1 MSAPDDNHTSAD
13 NPGHAADADTHTTA
27 DTDNPGHA
35 ADADNPRAADA
46 PAPTVSRPPAA
57 LTVVGFVALGLLAL
71 PVVGLVQRAPWS
83 SLPTLLGES
92 DVLDALRVSLV
103 VSLFAA
109 GACVVLGLPLALV
122 LARCRLR
129 FGGVARAVV
138 MLPMVLPPVVA
149 GTALLFALG
158 RRGLVG
164 QWLDSW
170 FGVSLP
176 FTTAGAVVAA
186 AFVAL
191 PFFVVTVEAALRQAG
206 DDLDEAAATLGAGAW
221 GTLLHVTLPTIRPAL
236 AAGTALA
243 WARAVGEFGAT
254 LTFAGNFP
262 GRTRTLPLETYLAL
276 ERNPESAVA
285 ISLVLMAVALAVL
298 VTLRDRWMPR

>member
-1 MSAPDDNHTSAD
+1 MQALTATSPSGNASAPG
-13 NPGHAADADTHTTA
+13 PV
-27 DTDNPGHA
+27 
-35 ADADNPRAADA
+35 R
-46 PAPTVSRPPAA
+46 PAVQLPSA

-71 PVVGLVQRAPWS
+71 PLVGLLQRAPWS
-83 SLPTLLGES
+83 SLPSLLGEAE
-92 DVLDALRVSLV
+92 VLEALRVSLV
-103 VSLFAA
+103 VSLSATV
-109 GACVVLGLPLALV
+109 ACVVLGLPLAFV
-122 LARCRLR
+122 LARRRLR
-129 FGGVARAVV
+129 FPRIVRAVV

-176 FTTAGAVVAA
+176 FTTTGAVVAA

-206 DDLDEAAATLGAGAW
+206 DDLDEAASTLGAGPWA
-221 GTLLHVTLPTIRPAL
+221 TLAHVTLPTIRPAL

-243 WARAVGEFGAT
+243 WARALGEFGAT

-276 ERNPESAVA
+276 ERDPEAAVA

-298 VTLRDRWMPR
+298 IALRDRWMPR

>member
-1 MSAPDDNHTSAD
+1 MA
-13 NPGHAADADTHTTA
+13 
-27 DTDNPGHA
+27 
-35 ADADNPRAADA
+35 
-46 PAPTVSRPPAA
+46 
-57 LTVVGFVALGLLAL
+57 FVALGLLAL
-71 PVVGLVQRAPWS
+71 PLVGLLQRAPWS
-83 SLPTLLGES
+83 ALPRLLS
-92 DVLDALRVSLV
+92 DSSVLEALRVSLV
-103 VSLFAA
+103 VSLAA
-109 GACVVLGLPLALV
+109 TAACVVLGLPLAFV
-122 LARCRLR
+122 LARRRLLFPR
-129 FGGVARAVV
+129 VVRAVV

-191 PFFVVTVEAALRQAG
+191 PFFVITVEAALRQAG
-206 DDLDEAAATLGAGAW
+206 DDLDEAGATLGAGPWAN
-221 GTLLHVTLPTIRPAL
+221 LIHVTLPTIRPAL

-276 ERNPESAVA
+276 EREPEAAVA
-285 ISLVLMAVALAVL
+285 ISLVLMAVALTVL
-298 VTLRDRWMPR
+298 VTLRDRWIPR

>member
-1 MSAPDDNHTSAD
+1 MSAAQTGDQTPASA
-13 NPGHAADADTHTTA
+13 G
-27 DTDNPGHA
+27 
-35 ADADNPRAADA
+35 
-46 PAPTVSRPPAA
+46 PAPSTGRLPAA
-57 LTVVGFVALGLLAL
+57 LTVVGFVALGLLVL
-71 PVVGLVQRAPWS
+71 PLVGLLQRAPWS
-83 SLPTLLGES
+83 SLGSLLGEPE
-92 DVLDALRVSLV
+92 VREALRVSLV
-103 VSLFAA
+103 VSLSATA
-109 GACVVLGLPLALV
+109 VCVVLGLPLAFV
-122 LARCRLR
+122 LARRQLR
-129 FGGVARAVV
+129 FPRIVRAVV

-170 FGVSLP
+170 VGVSLP

-186 AFVAL
+186 TFVAL

-206 DDLDEAAATLGAGAW
+206 SDLDEAASSLGAGPWA
-221 GTLLHVTLPTIRPAL
+221 TLAHVTLPTIRPAL

-243 WARAVGEFGAT
+243 WARALGEFGAT

-276 ERNPESAVA
+276 ERDPEAAVA
-285 ISLVLMAVALAVL
+285 VSLVLMAVALAVL
-298 VTLRDRWMPR
+298 IALRDRWITR

>member
-1 MSAPDDNHTSAD
+1 M
-13 NPGHAADADTHTTA
+13 
-27 DTDNPGHA
+27 
-35 ADADNPRAADA
+35 
-46 PAPTVSRPPAA
+46 
-57 LTVVGFVALGLLAL
+57 L
-71 PVVGLVQRAPWS
+71 PVVGLLQRAPWS
-83 SLPTLLGES
+83 ALPSLLGETE
-92 DVLDALRVSLV
+92 VLEAIRVSLV
-103 VSLFAA
+103 VSLAA
-109 GACVVLGLPLALV
+109 TAACVVLGLPLAFL
-122 LARCRLR
+122 LARRRLR
-129 FGGVARAVV
+129 FPRVVRAVV

-170 FGVSLP
+170 FGVRLP

-221 GTLLHVTLPTIRPAL
+221 TTLMHVTLPTIGPAL

-243 WARAVGEFGAT
+243 WARALGEFGAT

-276 ERNPESAVA
+276 ERNPEAAVA